1 MKNLER
7 NCERKFSPVA
17 PVASIAPFVPLLV
30 MLFLGISCG
39 SSLAA
44 QENLSFDLT
53 GSVSGEAN
61 GSLEN
66 RSSAFSNPDK
76 PLPDAGA
83 SASLDGKI
91 SFSRGYTALGL
102 LDFTF
107 ADSAVLDSNDGATI
121 ERLSFKVNELY
132 ADLNFGDLVYARAG
146 KQRLSWGAGYVFN
159 PSDPVNPPKDPTAS
173 RTALEGV
180 PSLKAEIIAKPVSL
194 MTFAVV
200 HDKLKETGYGAK
212 LSTSVIPNSDVSV
225 SGYWSHSQSWTAA
238 LNASVAPL
246 YELPGWDS
254 ILVWTEAS
262 VYEKDRYASFDA
274 GNPLMPHAE
283 DSSGAETAIL
293 AGASA
298 KLPVLNTVVLAEYYH
313 LLEGLSKDQIA
324 AMLASPFWYG
334 ELARRPG
341 RLARDYLFISLT
353 QSAITDTGNPVFDKI
368 GLSASCLAN
377 LTDLSSYSSGGV
389 SFAFVDNASL
399 GFDAHW
405 ANGGRDSEFGNAL
418 KRLFGGLKMSVFY

>member
-1 MKNLER
+1 MKQKIEPNIK
-7 NCERKFSPVA
+7 CESGLATTPVKLILA
-17 PVASIAPFVPLLV
+17 LF
-30 MLFLGISCG
+30 FLGVAG
-39 SSLAA
+39 SLSLAA

-66 RSSAFSNPDK
+66 KSSAFSNPEK
-76 PLPDAGA
+76 PLPDSSA
-83 SASLDGKI
+83 SASIDGKL
-91 SFSRGYTALGL
+91 SFSRGYKALGL

-107 ADSAVLDSNDGATI
+107 ADSAVLASKDGSTL
-121 ERLSFKVNELY
+121 ENLSFTVNELY
-132 ADLNFGDLVYARAG
+132 ADLNFGDLIFARAG

-159 PSDPVNPPKDPTAS
+159 PSDPVNPPKDPTAFRS
-173 RTALEGV
+173 SLEGV

-200 HDKLKETGYGAK
+200 HDKMKETGYGAK
-212 LSTSVIPNSDVSV
+212 LSTSAIPNSDVSV
-225 SGYWSHSQSWTAA
+225 SGYWSPSQSWTAA
-238 LNASVAPL
+238 FNASVAPL

-274 GNPLMPHAE
+274 DNPALPHA
-283 DSSGAETAIL
+283 DDTSGAETAIL

-298 KLPVLNTVVLAEYYH
+298 KLPVVNTVVLAEYYH
-313 LLEGLSKDQIA
+313 LLEGLSKKQIRTV
-324 AMLASPFWYG
+324 LASPYWYS
-334 ELARRPG
+334 ELARRSG

-353 QSAITDTGNPVFDKI
+353 QSSITDTGNPVFDKI

-377 LTDLSSYSSGGV
+377 LTDLSSYTSGGI

-399 GFDAHW
+399 GFDIHW
-405 ANGGRDSEFGNAL
+405 AHGGRDSEFGNAL
-418 KRLFGGLKMSVFY
+418 KRLSGGVKMSVFY

>member
-1 MKNLER
+1 MKQKMKQ
-7 NCERKFSPVA
+7 KFVRTGFPA
-17 PVASIAPFVPLLV
+17 ASLV
-30 MLFLGISCG
+30 VMAFLGLSTG
-39 SSLAA
+39 FPLAA
-44 QENLSFDLT
+44 QENPSFDLT

-61 GSLEN
+61 AFLEN
-66 RSSAFSNPDK
+66 KSSVFSYPDK
-76 PLPDAGA
+76 SLPDLGSTA
-83 SASLDGKI
+83 SIDGKL

-107 ADSAVLDSNDGATI
+107 SDSAVIENKDGATV
-121 ERLSFKVNELY
+121 EKLSFKVNELY
-132 ADLNFGDLVYARAG
+132 ADLNFGDLLYARAG

-173 RTALEGV
+173 RAALEGV
-180 PSLKAEIIAKPVSL
+180 PCLKAEIIAKPVSL

-225 SGYWSHSQSWTAA
+225 SGYWSPSQSWTAA

-262 VYEKDRYASFDA
+262 VYEKDRYAAFDDD
-274 GNPLMPHAE
+274 NPLIPRAD
-283 DSSGAETAIL
+283 DSSGVETAIL
-293 AGASA
+293 TGASA
-298 KLPVLNTVVLAEYYH
+298 KFPVLNTMVLAEYYH

-324 AMLASPFWYG
+324 AVLASPFWYG

-341 RLARDYLFISLT
+341 RLARDYLFVSLT
-353 QSAITDTGNPVFDKI
+353 QSSITDTGNPVFDKI

-377 LTDLSSYSSGGV
+377 LTDLSSYVSGGM
-389 SFAFVDNASL
+389 SLAFVDNASL
-399 GFDAHW
+399 GFDVHW
-405 ANGGRDSEFGNAL
+405 ANGGKDSEFGNAL
-418 KRLFGGLKMSVFY
+418 KRLSAGLKMSVFY